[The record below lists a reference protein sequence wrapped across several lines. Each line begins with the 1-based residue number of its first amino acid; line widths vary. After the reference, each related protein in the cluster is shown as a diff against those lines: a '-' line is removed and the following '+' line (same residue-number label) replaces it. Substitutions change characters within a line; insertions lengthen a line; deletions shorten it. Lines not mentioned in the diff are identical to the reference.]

1 METATASVL
10 LTNKAIFCISA
21 GLAVMLAIS
30 FVVMVG
36 LTLFEYFYCKR
47 ANKQD

>member
-30 FVVMVG
+30 FVAMVS
-36 LTLFEYFYCKR
+36 LALYEYYYSKR
-47 ANKQD
+47 SNK